1 MTKPTYTAA
10 EAARTL
16 GVSLDTLRRWDRS
29 GQIVTSRDTRNRRIV
44 SAAEIARLRGEGAR
58 DGLSARNRFHGI
70 VTEVTIEGLMAQV
83 EIQVTEPT
91 RVVALVTRAA
101 VEELG
106 LKPGM
111 PGTAIVKATSVMIEG

>member
-1 MTKPTYTAA
+1 MTKTTYTAA
-10 EAARTL
+10 EAARSL

-29 GQIVTSRDTRNRRIV
+29 GRVATTRDSRNRRIV
-44 SAAEIARLRGEGAR
+44 DVAEIERLRGEGAR
-58 DGLSARNRFHGI
+58 DGLSARNRFRGI

>member
-1 MTKPTYTAA
+1 MRVLVLGGTQFIGRHIV
-10 EAARTL
+10 EALLSAGHTVAVLNR
-16 GVSLDTLRRWDRS
+16 GRSLDELP
-29 GQIVTSRDTRNRRIV
+29 
-44 SAAEIARLRGEGAR
+44 AEVERLRGDSAR

-70 VTEVTIEGLMAQV
+70 VTEVKIDGLMAQV

>member
-1 MTKPTYTAA
+1 MTRTTYTAA

-29 GQIVTSRDTRNRRIV
+29 GRIATSRDSRNRRVV

-58 DGLSARNRFHGI
+58 VGLSARNRFHGI

>member
-1 MTKPTYTAA
+1 MTKSSYTAA

-29 GQIVTSRDTRNRRIV
+29 GQIATTRDTRNRRIV

>member
-1 MTKPTYTAA
+1 MTKTTYTAA
-10 EAARTL
+10 EAARSL

-29 GQIVTSRDTRNRRIV
+29 GQIATTRDSRNRRIV
-44 SAAEIARLRGEGAR
+44 DATEIERLRGEGAR
-58 DGLSARNRFHGI
+58 DALSARNRFRGI